1 MDVTALSDKG
11 DDMRK
16 KEKFC
21 YQSVHYPVKLR
32 ANRTALPE
40 YARFSGLVAEVQ
52 IRTVLQHAWAEIE
65 HDIQYHSAEAIPAA
79 IRRRVMSLAG
89 ILAIADREFQAIQN
103 EDDRQRP
110 AAHKSVELGRLTAVQ
125 ITPHALH
132 AYFELT
138 L

>member
-16 KEKFC
+16 QEKFG
-21 YQSVHYPVKLR
+21 YQSVHYLVKLR

-52 IRTVLQHAWAEIE
+52 VRTVLQHAWAEIE

-79 IRRRVMSLAG
+79 IRRRVMSRAG
-89 ILAIADREFQAIQN
+89 MLEIAEHGFQ
-103 EDDRQRP
+103 
-110 AAHKSVELGRLTAVQ
+110 
-125 ITPHALH
+125 
-132 AYFELT
+132 
-138 L
+138 